1 MSYCLNSACSAPQ
14 NLDHHHF
21 CQSCGSKLLLRE
33 RYRALKTIG
42 QGGFGKTFLAIDQDK
57 PSKPPCVIKLF
68 LPSALGTDSVEK
80 AAQLFSQEAERLESL
95 GKNLQIPEL
104 LAYFEQDGKLYLVQ
118 EYIEGQN
125 LADCLQKDG
134 KWEEIEIWQLLTEM
148 LTVLQFVHSNN
159 VIHRDIKPENIIRR
173 PIPGGYQYVL
183 VDFGAARYVAGTAW
197 LKTGTIIGDPRY
209 MADEQIQ
216 GKAIFASDLYS
227 LGLTCLHL
235 LTNIDPW
242 SLFDS
247 SEGKWVW
254 RDYLTTEISDELKK
268 VLEKLIQKPTKQRFQ
283 SVEEVLEALN
293 NEKRLSKNIIN
304 VTPDFSQISSN
315 ISSKSHLKSSK
326 TEIQSSSV
334 ISQKYSKLN
343 LFPIQIGKKWGF
355 TDDKGKIVI
364 TPQFDWTS
372 NFSEDLAAV
381 QINSKFGFINKIG
394 ETVIP
399 LQFDGAY
406 DFSEGLAAVGIKDKC
421 GFIDKTGKIA
431 VPLQFD
437 GVCKFSEG
445 LAGVRV
451 KEKCGFIDKTGRI
464 VIPIQF
470 DDVWFFTEELAVV
483 QIQNKLGYI
492 NKKGEIVIPVQ
503 FDTVHHFVEGLAAVK
518 IKKKWGYINKK
529 GKIVISPR
537 FDEAYSYGEFD
548 LAVVRIGSKY
558 GYIDK
563 TGKLIIPTKFDG
575 AFWFI
580 DGLAIVKING
590 ILRNNLGYI
599 NRTEKIII
607 KPQFEYAE

>member
-1 MSYCLNSACSAPQ
+1 
-14 NLDHHHF
+14 
-21 CQSCGSKLLLRE
+21 
-33 RYRALKTIG
+33 
-42 QGGFGKTFLAIDQDK
+42 
-57 PSKPPCVIKLF
+57 
-68 LPSALGTDSVEK
+68 
-80 AAQLFSQEAERLESL
+80 L

-183 VDFGAARYVAGTAW
+183 VDFGAARYMTGTAW

-216 GKAIFASDLYS
+216 EKAIFASDLYS

-254 RDYLTTEISDELKK
+254 QDYLTTEISDELRT
-268 VLEKLIQKPTKQRFQ
+268 VLEKLVQKPTKQRFH

-293 NEKRLSKNIIN
+293 HEKRLSKNIIN

-315 ISSKSHLKSSK
+315 ISSKFHLKSSK

-334 ISQKYSKLN
+334 ISQKYSTLN

-355 TDDKGKIVI
+355 TDDKGKMII
-364 TPQFDWTS
+364 KPQFDSTS

-381 QINSKFGFINKIG
+381 QNKGKVGFINKIG
-394 ETVIP
+394 EIVIP
-399 LQFDGAY
+399 LKFDGAY
-406 DFSEGLAAVGIKDKC
+406 DFSEGLAVVSIKDKC
-421 GFIDKTGKIA
+421 GFIDKTGKVVIS
-431 VPLQFD
+431 LQFD
-437 GVCKFSEG
+437 GACNFSEG
-445 LAGVRV
+445 LAGVRI
-451 KEKCGFIDKTGRI
+451 KGKCGFIDKTGRM

-470 DDVWFFTEELAVV
+470 DDVCVFTEELAVV
-483 QIQNKLGYI
+483 TIQKKLGYI
-492 NKKGEIVIPVQ
+492 NKEGEIVIPTQ
-503 FDTVHHFVEGLAAVK
+503 FDNVYHFTEGLAAVK
-518 IKKKWGYINKK
+518 IKEKWGYINKK

-537 FDEAYSYGEFD
+537 FDKAYSYGEFD
-548 LAVVRIGSKY
+548 LAVVRIDSKY

-563 TGKLIIPTKFDG
+563 TGKIIIPAKFDG
-575 AFWFI
+575 AFCFS
-580 DGLAIVKING
+580 DGLAIVKINSIFG
-590 ILRNNLGYI
+590 NNLGYI
-599 NRTEKIII
+599 NRTAKMII
-607 KPQFEYAE
+607 KPQFEYAEYFKNSRARVKKNNFIFTEEGLIDKTGKWIIKTKKINRNSLAYLTIIVMYCLMFLIKVIEVNPIFEFLMLCFILIIFIILIFSSRH

>member
-1 MSYCLNSACSAPQ
+1 MSYCLNPSCSFPH

-33 RYRALKTIG
+33 RYRALKIIG

-57 PSKPPCVIKLF
+57 PSKPSCVIKLF
-68 LPSALGTDSVEK
+68 LPSALGTDSLEK

-183 VDFGAARYVAGTAW
+183 VDFGAARYMAGTAW

-247 SEGKWVW
+247 SEGNWVW
-254 RDYLTTEISDELKK
+254 RDYLTTEISDELRK
-268 VLEKLIQKPTKQRFQ
+268 VLGKLVQKPTKQRFQ

-293 NEKRLSKNIIN
+293 HEKRSSKNIIN

-315 ISSKSHLKSSK
+315 ISSKSHPKSSK
-326 TEIQSSSV
+326 TEIQSASV

-343 LFPIQIGKKWGF
+343 LFPIQVGKKWGF
-355 TDDKGKIVI
+355 TDDKGKMII
-364 TPQFDWTS
+364 KPQFDWIS

-381 QINSKFGFINKIG
+381 QSNGKFGFINKIG
-394 ETVIP
+394 EIVIP
-399 LQFDGAY
+399 LQFDGVY
-406 DFSEGLAAVGIKDKC
+406 DFSEGLA
-421 GFIDKTGKIA
+421 
-431 VPLQFD
+431 
-437 GVCKFSEG
+437 
-445 LAGVRV
+445 
-451 KEKCGFIDKTGRI
+451 
-464 VIPIQF
+464 VI
-470 DDVWFFTEELAVV
+470 

-492 NKKGEIVIPVQ
+492 NKKGEIVIPAQ
-503 FDTVHHFVEGLAAVK
+503 FDNVHHFVEGLAAVK
-518 IKKKWGYINKK
+518 IKEKWGYINKK

-548 LAVVRIGSKY
+548 LAVVCIDSKY

-563 TGKLIIPTKFDG
+563 TGKIIIPAKFDG
-575 AFWFI
+575 AYWFS
-580 DGLAIVKING
+580 DGLAIVKINSTFG
-590 ILRNNLGYI
+590 NNLGYI
-599 NRTEKIII
+599 NRTGKMII
-607 KPQFEYAE
+607 KPQFEYADYFQNSRAKVKKNVIVQRKCNSY